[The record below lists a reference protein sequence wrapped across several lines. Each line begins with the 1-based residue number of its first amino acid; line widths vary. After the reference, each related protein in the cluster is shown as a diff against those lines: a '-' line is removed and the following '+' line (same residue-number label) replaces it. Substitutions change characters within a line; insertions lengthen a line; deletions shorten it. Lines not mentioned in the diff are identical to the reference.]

1 MKCRKTHINAFT
13 IATQSKGKY
22 IKELMNI
29 KLRHIFVLLHNDMPG
44 DSQVKDDV
52 IQWRTSI
59 LEEKELRV
67 PPSPPQYEWNLPPF
81 N

>member
-52 IQWRTSI
+52 IQ
-59 LEEKELRV
+59 
-67 PPSPPQYEWNLPPF
+67 
-81 N
+81 